1 MVFSQKHIHFPAA
14 IRQPGSQRL
23 FPGWLF
29 FFRINI
35 AGFAL
40 LHFLSIQPD
49 FADLYS
55 RQGYVYPDILDASY
69 DHLTPTFYSLQ
80 ALLQQIHLPVSYD
93 ALLAFSRVAYPV
105 LLVLLILGAG
115 TRLNAI
121 LALFFQ
127 LLFCKSIH
135 LYQYGVDSF
144 TTIGLFYCCVFPVG
158 SMYSLDNLLRKR
170 PSLVPHHT
178 LFLYLFRAHLCIA
191 YFFSGFDKVLGPTW
205 RNGEAVWKALH
216 AHNYY
221 SIVNLNFIP
230 QPWFFAAASWAT
242 ILLEMGYS
250 VCMNVAR
257 VRKYW
262 LAGIL
267 LMHLGIALFM
277 GLFFFSA
284 LMILLNLSA
293 YYVPYIDPDKWAGL
307 SHRYQTKKPL

>member
-1 MVFSQKHIHFPAA
+1 MV
-14 IRQPGSQRL
+14 QRL

-40 LHFLSIQPD
+40 VHFLSIQPD

-80 ALLQQIHLPVSYD
+80 TFLQQIHLPVSYE
-93 ALLAFSRVAYPV
+93 ALLTFSRISYPL
-105 LLVLLILGAG
+105 LLVLLIVGAG
-115 TRLNAI
+115 TRMSAI
-121 LALFFQ
+121 LSLFFQ
-127 LLFCKSIH
+127 LLFSKSLH
-135 LYQYGVDSF
+135 LYQYGVDNF

-158 SMYSLDNLLRKR
+158 SIYSLDNMLRKR
-170 PSLVPHHT
+170 PSLAPHHT
-178 LFLYLFRAHLCIA
+178 LFLRLFRAHLCIA

-205 RNGEAVWKALH
+205 LNGEAMWKALH

-221 SIVNLNFIP
+221 SIANLDFIP
-230 QPWFFAAASWAT
+230 QSWFFVTSSWII
-242 ILLEMGYS
+242 ILLELGYA
-250 VCMNVAR
+250 VFMNLAR

-267 LMHLGIALFM
+267 LMHIGIALFM

-284 LMILLNLSA
+284 LMILLNLAA
-293 YYVPYIDPDKWAGL
+293 YYAPYLDPDKWAIRSLQRREGH
-307 SHRYQTKKPL
+307 SP

>member
-1 MVFSQKHIHFPAA
+1 MVFSLKNIRFPAT
-14 IRQPGSQRL
+14 IQQPGSQRL

-80 ALLQQIHLPVSYD
+80 AFLQQIHLPVSYE
-93 ALLAFSRVAYPV
+93 ALLAFSRVAYPL
-105 LLVLLILGAG
+105 LLVLLIVGAG
-115 TRLNAI
+115 TRVSAI
-121 LALFFQ
+121 LSLFFQ

-135 LYQYGVDSF
+135 LYQYGVDNF

-158 SMYSLDNLLRKR
+158 SIYSLDNLLRKR
-170 PSLVPHHT
+170 PSLAPHHI
-178 LFLYLFRAHLCIA
+178 LYLRLLKAHLGIV
-191 YFFSGFDKVLGPTW
+191 YFFSGFDKALGPTW
-205 RNGEAVWKALH
+205 PNGEAMWKALH

-221 SIVNLNFIP
+221 SIVNLDFIP
-230 QPWFFAAASWAT
+230 QSWFFVGASWAT
-242 ILLEMGYS
+242 IVLELGYP
-250 VCMNVAR
+250 VCMNLSH

-267 LMHLGIALFM
+267 LMHLGIALFL

-284 LMILLNLSA
+284 LMILLNLAA
-293 YYVPYIDPDKWAGL
+293 YYAPYIDPDKWAISSL
-307 SHRYQTKKPL
+307 AQSKKQ